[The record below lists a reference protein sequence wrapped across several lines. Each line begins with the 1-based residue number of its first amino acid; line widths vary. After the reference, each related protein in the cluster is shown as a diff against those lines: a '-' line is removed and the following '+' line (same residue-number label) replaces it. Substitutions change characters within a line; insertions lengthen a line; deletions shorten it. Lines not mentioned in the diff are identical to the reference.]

1 MSDQTQQTVADFK
14 RWLDQVVACGDW
26 RAESDFIAPNFI
38 VHSHT
43 GTKRYS
49 REEWIDGRGSGHCDA
64 TRRLSPRALW
74 RGVTG
79 SFEGF

>member
-14 RWLDQVVACGDW
+14 RWLDQVVARGDW

-49 REEWIDGRGSGHCDA
+49 REEWIDERGLA
-64 TRRLSPRALW
+64 IVTRP
-74 RGVTG
+74 GVCRRVHYG
-79 SFEGF
+79 EA